1 MDQLNQ
7 PFKLKTNGFEFDISN
22 EDISEADFYRISEKE
37 FHLIHESES
46 FHTTILEADLAAKKF
61 KVESEGE
68 VFFVEIKDEFDQT
81 LEKMG
86 FNASA
91 GKQIKN
97 IKAPMPGLVLEIS
110 VAEGQEVKKDDKLL
124 ILEAM
129 KMENSLKIPADAVI
143 KSILVSQ
150 GQVVE
155 KGQILIELV

>member
-1 MDQLNQ
+1 MEQPGQL
-7 PFKLKTNGFEFDISN
+7 FKLKTNGFEFDIT
-22 EDISEADFYRISEKE
+22 SEELAKADFHRLSTSE
-37 FHLIHESES
+37 FHLIHNSGS
-46 FHTTILEADLAAKKF
+46 FHTRIVDADPSGKKIR
-61 KVESEGE
+61 VESEGE
-68 VFFVEIKDEFDQT
+68 VFTIEIKDEFDLT

-97 IKAPMPGLVLEIS
+97 IKAPMPGLVLEIN
-110 VAEGQEVKKDDKLL
+110 VIEGQEVKKDDKLL

-143 KSILVSQ
+143 KSVLVTK

-155 KGQILIELV
+155 KGQVLIELA

>member
-22 EDISEADFYRISEKE
+22 DELSEADFYRISEKS

-46 FHTTILEADLAAKKF
+46 FHTTILEADGAAKKF
-61 KVESEGE
+61 KVESDGE

>member
-22 EDISEADFYRISEKE
+22 EDISEADFYRISKNE

-46 FHTTILEADLAAKKF
+46 FHTTILEADLATKKF

-68 VFFVEIKDEFDQT
+68 VFFVEIKDEFDQN